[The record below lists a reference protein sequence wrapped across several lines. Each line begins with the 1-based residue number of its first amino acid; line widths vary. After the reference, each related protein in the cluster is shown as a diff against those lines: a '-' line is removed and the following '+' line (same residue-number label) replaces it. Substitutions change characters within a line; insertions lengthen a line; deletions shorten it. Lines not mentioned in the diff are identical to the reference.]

1 MRFLIVKC
9 VSEIIKQYLI
19 ILKIF
24 SSFHAAFISF
34 ELYSPVSL
42 PLSFLSMRL
51 SISFSCSSSTT
62 EMYTRSKFPAEQLAR
77 SSAPFA
83 EKLVIYELAN
93 PFPPPPR
100 FHHPHILTRL
110 PLLRVSSSFRW
121 RNFIEPR
128 PSKHSCTFSSGVLSY
143 IISNVGRAY
152 TTSPSIDETTPFRS
166 VFAAIMYALLHGIAS
181 RQHNLSPDGIAAPL
195 SRSFR
200 TFDVLT
206 V

>member
-42 PLSFLSMRL
+42 PLSFLSMHL
-51 SISFSCSSSTT
+51 SISFSCYSSTT

-128 PSKHSCTFSSGVLSY
+128 PQALVHFLFWRAFIYNLECGSS
-143 IISNVGRAY
+143 
-152 TTSPSIDETTPFRS
+152 
-166 VFAAIMYALLHGIAS
+166 LHHVTLH
-181 RQHNLSPDGIAAPL
+181 R
-195 SRSFR
+195 
-200 TFDVLT
+200 
-206 V
+206 